1 MLSCPLC
8 RFNLDVR
15 GKEAE
20 KIYNNYKQ
28 LPVYYYTQLIAVALG
43 LDPKVYGFEDN
54 EVDPILL
61 LKKKG
66 IFEK

>member
-1 MLSCPLC
+1 
-8 RFNLDVR
+8 
-15 GKEAE
+15 
-20 KIYNNYKQ
+20 
-28 LPVYYYTQLIAVALG
+28 